1 MLKMKKIIIIIIF
14 FIGIPTNIYAENKIA
29 YLDLD
34 FILSNTNVGK
44 SLFEKIKKIES
55 DKIKELNDK
64 EQLLKDEENKIL
76 ASKNIISKEELNKN
90 ISEFQVKLKKYK
102 NLKLDEIDLLK
113 KKRNEEILNLVKS
126 INPLI
131 EKYMTENSISILIDK
146 KNIFIADKN
155 YDITKNLIDLIN
167 TNLKNWD
174 G

>member
-1 MLKMKKIIIIIIF
+1 M
-14 FIGIPTNIYAENKIA
+14 
-29 YLDLD
+29 
-34 FILSNTNVGK
+34 
-44 SLFEKIKKIES
+44 
-55 DKIKELNDK
+55 
-64 EQLLKDEENKIL
+64 
-76 ASKNIISKEELNKN
+76 NKN

-113 KKRNEEILNLVKS
+113 KKRNEEILNLIKS

-167 TNLKNWD
+167 TNLKN
-174 G
+174 

>member
-113 KKRNEEILNLVKS
+113 KKRNEEILNLIKS

-167 TNLKNWD
+167 TNLKN
-174 G
+174 